1 MSGKGPEKENREK
14 NVPGQELGSTECLS
28 LEQPRRNAMTRE
40 AGLGGGV
47 MGFLPDRG
55 RCCILFCAPLGAMEC
70 SGNGND

>member
-40 AGLGGGV
+40 AGLGGGHGV
-47 MGFLPDRG
+47 SPRQGEVLHF
-55 RCCILFCAPLGAMEC
+55 ILCTVRSHGMFWKWE
-70 SGNGND
+70 

>member
-40 AGLGGGV
+40 AGLGGWSW
-47 MGFLPDRG
+47 GFSQTG
-55 RCCILFCAPLGAMEC
+55 GGAAFY
-70 SGNGND
+70 SVHR